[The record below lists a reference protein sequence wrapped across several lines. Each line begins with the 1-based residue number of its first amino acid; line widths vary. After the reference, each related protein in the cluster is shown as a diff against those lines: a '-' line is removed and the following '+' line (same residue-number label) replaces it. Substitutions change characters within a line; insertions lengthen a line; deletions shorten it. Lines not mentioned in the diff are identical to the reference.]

1 VDRFINA
8 LQRFGIGR
16 MAAIF
21 GIAAGVAAVLFAIV
35 LNFGSPPKALLYS
48 NLDLKEASAITQALE
63 QSGVKYEAKGD
74 GSTIMVE
81 RDKVASTRLMLSSK
95 GMPTSGSVGYE
106 IFDQTNSLGQTDFVT
121 NLNHQRALEGEL
133 VRTIRSLDGVTFARV
148 QLVLP
153 KRQLFEEEA
162 EQPTASVVLGANR
175 QISADRVQ
183 GVQNLVAAAVPGLK
197 PDHVT
202 ITDQSG
208 KMLAG
213 GQGDS
218 AIGAIAEQRRNE
230 AEEAIRR
237 KVKETVDGVVGPGH
251 SRVSVT
257 ADLDL
262 SRVTVQEEK
271 FDPDGQVARQT
282 SNVTEQQSEKKVGAS
297 NGVSMANNLP
307 GGAPETGP
315 GDQNGSDSGRTEES
329 TSYEISKTVKT
340 QVQEPGA
347 IKKLSVSVAVDWITP
362 IDAKG
367 KPGVPRALTAEE
379 RQNIENL
386 VRAAVG
392 FDQTRGDQVTV
403 ANVKFLRD
411 AAVDGGAVAASPM
424 AAFDKNDIMRAV
436 ELAILAIVA
445 ALVIF
450 FVVRP
455 LLKTAASSG
464 GFAQMPML
472 AGAGGGGGNPALSLS
487 GGQGAVEGGHYQQ
500 MALPEPD
507 DSRIDIARIEGQ
519 VKASAVKQVSDFV
532 ERHPEESVSILRSWL
547 HEG

>member
-1 VDRFINA
+1 LDRFINA

-16 MAAIF
+16 LAAIF
-21 GIAAGVAAVLFAIV
+21 GVAAGAAAVLFAIG

-48 NLDLKEASAITQALE
+48 NLDLKEAGAITQALD
-63 QSGVKYEAKGD
+63 QAGIKYEAKGD
-74 GSTIMVE
+74 GSTIMVD

-133 VRTIRSLDGVTFARV
+133 VRTIRSLEGVTFARV

-153 KRQLFEEEA
+153 RRQLFEEEA
-162 EQPTASVVLGANR
+162 DPPTASVVLGASR
-175 QISADRVQ
+175 QISADQVQ
-183 GVQNLVAAAVPGLK
+183 GIQNLVAAAVPGLK
-197 PDHVT
+197 PDKVT

-213 GQGDS
+213 GQGD
-218 AIGAIAEQRRNE
+218 GAVGALAAQRRNE

-237 KVKETVDGVVGPGH
+237 KVKETVDGVMGPGH

-262 SRVTVQEEK
+262 SHVTIQEEK

-282 SNVTEQQSEKKVGAS
+282 SNTTEQSSEKQPGA
-297 NGVSMANNLP
+297 NTAVTTANNLP
-307 GGAPETGP
+307 GANAATSDA
-315 GDQNGSDSGRTEES
+315 GDQTSANGRTEES

-340 QVQEPGA
+340 SVVEPGEV
-347 IKKLSVSVAVDWITP
+347 KKLSVSVAVDYVTP
-362 IDAKG
+362 VDAKG
-367 KPGVPRALTAEE
+367 KPGTPRPLTADE
-379 RQNIENL
+379 RTNIENL
-386 VRAAVG
+386 VKAAVG
-392 FDQTRGDQVTV
+392 FDASRGDQVTV
-403 ANVKFLRD
+403 ANVKFIRD
-411 AAVDGGAVAASPM
+411 AAADGGAVAKPPLM
-424 AAFDKNDIMRAV
+424 AFDKNDIMRGA
-436 ELAILAIVA
+436 ELGVLAIVA

-450 FVVRP
+450 FVIRP
-455 LLKTAASSG
+455 LLKTAQGG
-464 GFAQMPML
+464 GFAPMPML
-472 AGAGGGGGNPALSLS
+472 AGAGAAGGGG
-487 GGQGAVEGGHYQQ
+487 GGQISLTGPVQGEVIPGQ
-500 MALPEPD
+500 MALPGPE